1 MVLTRSAINIALLTE
16 LKNGR
21 NQLDP
26 TVTGLAAANS
36 RAVPLWL
43 SLMNEFDFIRRIRE
57 QTRSR
62 KHSSRLVTGIGDDAA
77 VVNQIANRDLI
88 VTTDLL
94 IEGIDFYRDAAPAAA
109 LGHKALA
116 VSLSD
121 IAAMGGRPFWSL
133 LSIGMPA
140 ETWQDN
146 FKDEFFSGYFEL
158 ADQYGVTLAGGD
170 VSRTKEGI
178 VIDSIVL
185 GEVTSGSAVLRS
197 GAHPGDQIYVT
208 GTLGGAAA
216 GLKLIEMGARLGESG
231 VTSLPRAGTRV
242 SSPTLREDSWS
253 LRGSSPTAREGPG
266 TEPGAIATG
275 LSLGSIE
282 REPQSSETRAIENLL
297 LRQLR
302 PSPRVGWGIVLG
314 EERLAGAM
322 IDISDGLSSDL
333 AHLCEE
339 SNVGVLIDSASV
351 PIDRDVIHLC
361 GRRALD
367 PLMLALHGGE
377 DFELLFTVH
386 PDNVAHLPKR
396 VDGVAISLIGEVT
409 DQPRKI
415 RIAEK
420 NRVWDL
426 RPEGFEHF
434 SNEGEPR

>member
-1 MVLTRSAINIALLTE
+1 MTE
-16 LKNGR
+16 H
-21 NQLDP
+21 
-26 TVTGLAAANS
+26 
-36 RAVPLWL
+36 
-43 SLMNEFDFIRRIRE
+43 DFIRRIRE

-62 KHSSRLVTGIGDDAA
+62 KHSSRLVTGIGDDAS
-77 VVNQIANRDLI
+77 VVNQIANRDLL

-94 IEGIDFYRDAAPAAA
+94 IEGVDFYRDAAPARM

-121 IAAMGGRPFWSL
+121 IGAMGGRPFWSL
-133 LSIGMPA
+133 LSIGMPT

-158 ADQYGVTLAGGD
+158 ADQFAVTLAGGD

-185 GEVTSGSAVLRS
+185 GEATSGAAILRS
-197 GAHPGDQIYVT
+197 GARPGDQIYVT

-216 GLKLIEMGARLGESG
+216 GLKLIEMGARLGNSG
-231 VTSLPRAGTRV
+231 VTSLPRASKRGGPTVSEGSAVDEWV
-242 SSPTLREDSWS
+242 SSPTV
-253 LRGSSPTAREGPG
+253 REGVKV
-266 TEPGAIATG
+266 EGADAAE
-275 LSLGSIE
+275 LKAIE
-282 REPQSSETRAIENLL
+282 RLL

-314 EERLAGAM
+314 EEGIAGAM

-351 PIDRDVIHLC
+351 PIDRDVTQLC

-386 PDNVAHLPKR
+386 PDNVARLPKR
-396 VDGVAISLIGEVT
+396 VDGVAISRIGEVT
-409 DQPRKI
+409 DQPGKI
-415 RIAEK
+415 RITEK

-426 RPEGFEHF
+426 QPEGFEHF
-434 SNEGEPR
+434 KS

>member
-1 MVLTRSAINIALLTE
+1 
-16 LKNGR
+16 
-21 NQLDP
+21 
-26 TVTGLAAANS
+26 
-36 RAVPLWL
+36 
-43 SLMNEFDFIRRIRE
+43 MNEFDFIRRIRE

-62 KHSSRLVTGIGDDAA
+62 KHSSRLVRGIGDDAS
-77 VVNQIANRDLI
+77 VVNQIADRDLI

-94 IEGIDFYRDAAPAAA
+94 IEGVDFYREAAPARM

-146 FKDEFFSGYFEL
+146 FKDEFFAGYFEL
-158 ADQYGVTLAGGD
+158 ADQYGVTLSGGD
-170 VSRTKEGI
+170 VSQTKEGI

-185 GEVTSGSAVLRS
+185 GEVTSGAAILRS
-197 GAHPGDQIYVT
+197 GARAGDQIYVT

-231 VTSLPRAGTRV
+231 VTSLPRAAKRGPSPTVREGSESEPGAV
-242 SSPTLREDSWS
+242 TTGSAADERSSSPTV
-253 LRGSSPTAREGPG
+253 REGSG
-266 TEPGAIATG
+266 SEPVTTG
-275 LSLGSIE
+275 SLG
-282 REPQSSETRAIENLL
+282 SETRAIEALL

-302 PSPRVGWGIVLG
+302 SSPRVGWGIVLG

-339 SNVGVLIDSASV
+339 SHVGALIDSASV

-386 PDNVAHLPKR
+386 PDNVARLPKR

-434 SNEGEPR
+434 RGAV

>member
-1 MVLTRSAINIALLTE
+1 
-16 LKNGR
+16 
-21 NQLDP
+21 
-26 TVTGLAAANS
+26 
-36 RAVPLWL
+36 
-43 SLMNEFDFIRRIRE
+43 MNEFDFIRRIRE

-62 KHSSRLVTGIGDDAA
+62 KHSSRLVRGIGDDAS
-77 VVNQIANRDLI
+77 VVNQIADRDLI

-94 IEGIDFYRDAAPAAA
+94 IEGVDFYREAAPARM

-140 ETWQDN
+140 EIWQDN
-146 FKDEFFSGYFEL
+146 FKDEFFAGYFEL

-185 GEVTSGSAVLRS
+185 GEVTSGAAILRS
-197 GAHPGDQIYVT
+197 GARPGDQIYVT

-231 VTSLPRAGTRV
+231 LASLPRASQRGSSPTVREGSVVGERV
-242 SSPTLREDSWS
+242 SSPTVREGSVVGE
-253 LRGSSPTAREGPG
+253 RGSSPTVREGSVVGERVSSPTVREG
-266 TEPGAIATG
+266 SVVGERVSSPTVREG
-275 LSLGSIE
+275 LIE
-282 REPQSSETRAIENLL
+282 DPNRSELKAIETLL

-339 SNVGVLIDSASV
+339 SNVGALIDSAAL
-351 PIDRDVIHLC
+351 PIDRDVSQLC

-377 DFELLFTVH
+377 DFELLFTVR
-386 PDNVAHLPKR
+386 PDDVARLPKR
-396 VDGVAISLIGEVT
+396 VDGVAISRIGEVT
-409 DQPRKI
+409 DQPGSR
-415 RIAEK
+415 
-420 NRVWDL
+420 
-426 RPEGFEHF
+426 
-434 SNEGEPR
+434 